1 MNRQEA
7 QAARRARERAQKES
21 EAQVTKRL
29 SDEDLPRPAEESIKM
44 AKEANERFINERTAR
59 LNAIADSHDEQ
70 LSDQLEETDGD
81 MVIKDDSDEREAA
94 AAREEQESQDYAKQL
109 QEEGA
114 AEEEGDSKV
123 INGETYYLQIVNG
136 KEKWQTLKQI
146 RETAQKVEAA
156 DEYLQTASEA
166 VRNAS
171 RLNPPQGEISRVE
184 EDDLEQTLSSAVMG
198 DEQAIKKLASVLKAR
213 PSAVTPDVLQQIDQ
227 RLSLRTELAQLESEQ
242 RDILGDPMLGRLF
255 KVRLNELKE
264 SAPQTKLSDAYKSI
278 GREIRE
284 AFPEKFKANPLQAK
298 LERKKTLV
306 NVPSASQ
313 RQATE
318 QDDEGEEDVSSVI
331 EQMAKA
337 RHQSQ
342 SIKHAKH

>member
-7 QAARRARERAQKES
+7 QAARRARERAQKEAES
-21 EAQVTKRL
+21 QGTKRL

-44 AKEANERFINERTAR
+44 AKEANERVINERTAR
-59 LNAIADSHDEQ
+59 LNAIADSHDEV
-70 LSDQLEETDGD
+70 LSDQLEEIDGD
-81 MVIKDDSDEREAA
+81 TVIKDDSDDREAA
-94 AAREEQESQDYAKQL
+94 AAREEEESKAYAKQL

-114 AEEEGDSKV
+114 DQDEVDTKV

-136 KEKWQTLKQI
+136 KEKWQKLKHI
-146 RETAQKVEAA
+146 REAAQKVESA

-166 VRNAS
+166 ARNAA
-171 RLNPPQGEISRVE
+171 RLVPSQDESSRVDDE
-184 EDDLEQTLSSAVMG
+184 DLERTLSSAIMG
-198 DEQAIKKLASVLKAR
+198 NEAAIKQLASVLKAR

-227 RLSLRTELAQLESEQ
+227 RLALRTELAQLESEQ
-242 RDILGDPMLGRLF
+242 QDILQDPYLSKLF
-255 KVRLNELKE
+255 KMRLNELKE
-264 SAPQTKLSDAYKSI
+264 TAPQTKLNEAYKSI
-278 GREIRE
+278 GKELRS
-284 AFPEKFKANPLQAK
+284 AFPEKFKQNPLQAK

-306 NVPSASQ
+306 NTPSASQ

-318 QDDEGEEDVSSVI
+318 SEDEGEEDVSSVI